1 MNHYQ
6 ILLLFYLFFSF
17 YPLYL
22 YLFYLYAYHDIK
34 KFHLHNFQKM
44 LNHIYYHHLFFYDM
58 NWMLLPLM
66 QLLRF
71 CFSKKKI
78 FFSLLLI

>member
-17 YPLYL
+17 YPLCL

-44 LNHIYYHHLFFYDM
+44 LNHIYYHHHFFYDM
-58 NWMLLPLM
+58 N
-66 QLLRF
+66 
-71 CFSKKKI
+71 
-78 FFSLLLI
+78 